1 MLIEVGNGHGIMYS
15 VTVLSFLSNSM
26 ARMVHGSGTVPDD
39 RWQTIAAQ
47 CWYDLEVNTLMVETA
62 AG

>member
-1 MLIEVGNGHGIMYS
+1 MATVS
-15 VTVLSFLSNSM
+15 CTVLPCYHFLSNSM
-26 ARMVHGSGTVPDD
+26 ARMVHGPGSVPDD